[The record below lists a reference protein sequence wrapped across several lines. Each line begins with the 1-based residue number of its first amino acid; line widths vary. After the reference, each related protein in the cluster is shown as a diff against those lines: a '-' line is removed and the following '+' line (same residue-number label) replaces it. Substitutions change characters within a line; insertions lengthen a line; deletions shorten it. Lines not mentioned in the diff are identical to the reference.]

1 MNLEQN
7 VKERLAL
14 YECLPYGL
22 ETVLHTAGELFHNPI
37 ILTTAGYKVISL
49 INTTGVENPDPI
61 WQFCSKYGY
70 CSADSIDNFKSTGVT
85 SAVHTASGSTWINFS
100 VGKDIPRLIQRI
112 EAKDKTIAYIG
123 IYQLTSKITEETKF
137 LLDTLC
143 QILSIL
149 LQQSPLIYEE
159 NDSIKANIIQD
170 LLHQNLREPSILE
183 DRLLSAKWKPLSLF
197 SIIVILFHPSDT
209 SSYFQKYL
217 KRDIMNTLPICT
229 VTEYSG
235 NLIVLLNARKE
246 ADFALAYR
254 QLNSILKHN
263 RLQAGAG
270 RYFHTLTALPY
281 HYTLALESATIAQVH
296 NPGEYQ
302 LFQYDDDFLS
312 HVLNRIPAQYCDE
325 GLLSRGYSLL
335 RAFDKEHNTEYAHT
349 LETFIEKWGNIN
361 QTAEALY
368 VHRNTVRLHLQKIK
382 EIAGDIYAPNF
393 LFDFYL
399 SSKLIRWYNRKI

>member
-1 MNLEQN
+1 ME
-7 VKERLAL
+7 A
-14 YECLPYGL
+14 
-22 ETVLHTAGELFHNPI
+22 
-37 ILTTAGYKVISL
+37 
-49 INTTGVENPDPI
+49 
-61 WQFCSKYGY
+61 
-70 CSADSIDNFKSTGVT
+70 
-85 SAVHTASGSTWINFS
+85 AVSFFPLSS
-100 VGKDIPRLIQRI
+100 
-112 EAKDKTIAYIG
+112 
-123 IYQLTSKITEETKF
+123 S
-137 LLDTLC
+137 C
-143 QILSIL
+143 SIL
-149 LQQSPLIYEE
+149 L
-159 NDSIKANIIQD
+159 IQV
-170 LLHQNLREPSILE
+170 LTF
-183 DRLLSAKWKPLSLF
+183 K
-197 SIIVILFHPSDT
+197 
-209 SSYFQKYL
+209 KYL

-349 LETFIEKWGNIN
+349 LETFIEKMGKY
-361 QTAEALY
+361 QSDSRSSLCTQKYSASSFTKDQ
-368 VHRNTVRLHLQKIK
+368 RNCR
-382 EIAGDIYAPNF
+382 GY
-393 LFDFYL
+393 
-399 SSKLIRWYNRKI
+399 IRS